1 MKYYESMVNM
11 GCFSRSQI
19 ADALHLGDATAATL
33 LQQYQKKGYIE
44 RVRHNLYVV
53 ISIENKQPV
62 LSRYGIGS
70 RLFPDA
76 CVSHHTAFEVYGYA
90 NQVFYEVYV
99 MTNSRFQDFEYD
111 GVTYRRVAPK
121 GNVQK
126 ETVRGT
132 RVTGIEQTVIDSIN
146 AVDKIGG
153 LEELLR
159 CLALIPSLNEEK
171 LLLALA
177 EYKNGFLYQKAGFLL
192 EQFRAEMGL
201 SDAFFRICKDCI
213 SKSDRY
219 LTKEHTGFIYHP
231 KWRLIGP
238 KNIND
243 IVDKGV
249 NYHAGIQ

>member
-11 GCFSRSQI
+11 GCFSRSEL
-19 ADALHLGDATAATL
+19 AKALGLCDATVASL

-44 RVRHNLYVV
+44 RVRHDLYVV
-53 ISIENKQPV
+53 MSIENKQPV

-70 RLFPDA
+70 RLFFDA
-76 CVSHHTAFEVYGYA
+76 CVSHHSAFEVYGYA

-99 MTNSRFQDFEYD
+99 MTNSRFKDFEYD
-111 GVTYRRVAPK
+111 GVSYRRVAPK
-121 GNVQK
+121 GTVQK
-126 ETVRGT
+126 ETVRGV
-132 RVTGIEQTVIDSIN
+132 RVTGIEQTLIDSIN
-146 AVDKIGG
+146 SADKIGG

-171 LLLALA
+171 LIAALA
-177 EYKNGFLYQKAGFLL
+177 EYKNGFLYQKTGFLL
-192 EQFRAEMGL
+192 EQFRAELNL
-201 SDAFFRICKDCI
+201 SDAFFEICEDCI

-219 LTKEHTGFIYHP
+219 LTKEHAGFVYHP

-238 KNIND
+238 RDINR

-249 NYHAGIQ
+249 NYHAGV